1 VWGGVPFL
9 VPVPVSRMVGVAL
22 RVDVLGDGGGDGV
35 GGEGGDEV
43 PRLAM
48 AVGEGRQVQ
57 ACLAT
62 LSFKT
67 TQARILT

>member
-1 VWGGVPFL
+1 
-9 VPVPVSRMVGVAL
+9 
-22 RVDVLGDGGGDGV
+22 VLGDGGGEGV

-62 LSFKT
+62 LSFET